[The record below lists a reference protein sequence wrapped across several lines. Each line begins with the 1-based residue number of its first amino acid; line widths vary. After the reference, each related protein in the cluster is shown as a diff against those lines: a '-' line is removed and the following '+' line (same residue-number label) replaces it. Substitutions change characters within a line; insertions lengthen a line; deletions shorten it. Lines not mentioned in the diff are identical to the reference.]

1 MCVRKLR
8 GARVCVCAGF
18 PRQAYRRLPTTP
30 TADVANNG
38 AINATGMWKSG
49 DVLRAD
55 NGNAWRLE
63 RRETGRAAPG
73 QALSG
78 SMRFLP
84 GRVTAFFSE
93 LIHFCHNFNLNDIW
107 WKV

>member
-1 MCVRKLR
+1 M
-8 GARVCVCAGF
+8 CAGF

-49 DVLRAD
+49 DVLHAD

-73 QALSG
+73 RMFSG

-84 GRVTAFFSE
+84 GRATFFLV
-93 LIHFCHNFNLNDIW
+93 LIRSYHNFALMIYGR
-107 WKV
+107 KYKRFEI

>member
-1 MCVRKLR
+1 MCESLGLRVR
-8 GARVCVCAGF
+8 VCAGF

-49 DVLRAD
+49 DVLHAD

-63 RRETGRAAPG
+63 RRETERAASGRTLRFNEIFARPSDNVLCR
-73 QALSG
+73 ANSFLS
-78 SMRFLP
+78 
-84 GRVTAFFSE
+84 
-93 LIHFCHNFNLNDIW
+93 
-107 WKV
+107 